1 MRLTLVI
8 SSLSSGGAE
17 RVISTMANYWAA
29 KDWSITL
36 LTLDAN
42 PPFYELDRRVLHIP
56 LGMARESSN
65 AIVAIRQNLKRI
77 RVLRRAIQA
86 SRPYGVISLTDKTNV
101 LTLLATRG
109 LGITVIV
116 SERIDPWM
124 YSIGRFWGTLRR
136 WLYPY
141 ADQVVV
147 QSESALRYFSPSIQ
161 RVSCIVPN
169 PVSWPGEFQGTLD
182 KVSARHMPIALG
194 MGRLEE
200 QKGFDLLLQAFAQ
213 IASDHPDWLLEI
225 WGEGS
230 ARPALERLRHG
241 LQLNERVRL
250 PGKTRQPFQKMQ
262 AADLFVLSSRFEG
275 FPNVLCE
282 AMAFGLP
289 AISFDCL
296 SGPRQ
301 IIRDGTDGIL
311 VPPGD
316 VEALAAAMHR
326 LMSEP
331 TLRQRLAARAPEV
344 LERFG
349 LERVMGMWEEILQQ
363 VSKRRL

>member
-1 MRLTLVI
+1 MRL
-8 SSLSSGGAE
+8 
-17 RVISTMANYWAA
+17 ANAVNQSFTRYR
-29 KDWSITL
+29 DT
-36 LTLDAN
+36 T
-42 PPFYELDRRVLHIP
+42 
-56 LGMARESSN
+56 
-65 AIVAIRQNLKRI
+65 QNLKRI
-77 RVLRRAIQA
+77 RVLRRAIQV
-86 SRPYGVISLTDKTNV
+86 SGPDGVISFMDTTNV

-109 LGITVIV
+109 LGMAVIV

-124 YSIGRFWGTLRR
+124 YSIGKFWRTLRR

-147 QSESALRYFSPSIQ
+147 QSESARRYFSQSIQ
-161 RVSCIVPN
+161 RMTSIVPN
-169 PVSWPGEFQGTLD
+169 PISWPREFQGTFD
-182 KVSARHMPIALG
+182 KVSARHMSIALG

-213 IASDHPDWLLEI
+213 IASDHPDWSLEI

-230 ARPALERLRHG
+230 ARPALEKLRHD
-241 LQLNERVRL
+241 LQLDERVRL
-250 PGKTRQPFQKMQ
+250 PGKTGQPFQKMQ
-262 AADLFVLSSRFEG
+262 AVDLFVLSSRFEG
-275 FPNVLCE
+275 FPNVLYE
-282 AMAFGLP
+282 AMACGLP

-296 SGPRQ
+296 SGPGQ

-331 TLRQRLAARAPEV
+331 ALRQRLAVRAPEV

-349 LERVMGMWEEILQQ
+349 LKRVMGMWEAILQQ
-363 VSKRRL
+363 ATKRRLCPKSPAIENLQ